1 MQRRLRLRNRE
12 DFQRV
17 YREGR
22 SFANSQFVVYW
33 RRREEPG
40 PFRLGVSV
48 SAKLGKAVVR
58 NRMRR
63 MVKEIVRLNA
73 DKLQDQVDLILIVRK
88 PALEMSFWDMEKS
101 VLHVLRKAG
110 LTKDAGSR
118 QPPEAGGL
126 DRQV

>member
-1 MQRRLRLRNRE
+1 MHRRLRLRNRD
-12 DFQRV
+12 DFRRV

-33 RRREEPG
+33 RWRPDPG

-73 DKLQDQVDLILIVRK
+73 DKLRDQLDLILIVRR
-88 PALEMSFWDMEKS
+88 PALGMSYWDMEKS

-110 LTKDAGSR
+110 LTKDALPRPTSGKK
-118 QPPEAGGL
+118 G
-126 DRQV
+126 